1 MRLTG
6 PGLRHMLAAMT
17 YRPRS
22 ALLLLVGVLACGNGI
37 GVTDASSVTTSS
49 SSDTTPGS
57 STGPAVT
64 TGDAST
70 AGTTTTGDTGTA
82 SATGSSGP
90 GTVTSDT
97 PTTGATTGP
106 GTTSDSTGVSSTG
119 DGTTGGPV
127 ACVNVD
133 ADYGDCEAE
142 IGIGFDGTTCRSFSG
157 CDCAP
162 NCDNFFPSMT
172 ACASSCAAAG
182 ECNEDAID
190 AVALAMD
197 PVGPGSFCDEVDA
210 CAEADSALAMWL
222 AELFPGVVCEQ
233 GFPCESN
240 SCHLQFQGEITAEQ
254 WTDLCAASLLP
265 GAALSCVVFGP

>member
-1 MRLTG
+1 
-6 PGLRHMLAAMT
+6 MLAAMN
-17 YRPRS
+17 YRPCS
-22 ALLLLVGVLACGNGI
+22 ALLLLVWSVACGNGI
-37 GVTDASSVTTSS
+37 GVTDASSITTSS
-49 SSDTTPGS
+49 SSDSTPGS

-64 TGDAST
+64 TGDP
-70 AGTTTTGDTGTA
+70 GTGGTSTTGVTGTGG
-82 SATGSSGP
+82 ATGSSGP
-90 GTVTSDT
+90 ATDT
-97 PTTGATTGP
+97 DDTAAIPTTGATTGT
-106 GTTSDSTGVSSTG
+106 GTGDSTGVSSTG

-172 ACASSCAAAG
+172 ECASTCAAAG

-210 CAEADSALAMWL
+210 CAEANSALAMWL
-222 AELFPGVVCEQ
+222 VELFPGLVCEQ
-233 GFPCESN
+233 GFPCEGAD
-240 SCHLQFQGEITAEQ
+240 SCHLQFQGEITARQ